1 MSTQLALFD
10 YGSLADE
17 DIVFVQHHAA
27 NIKSRS
33 QRLAEDIV
41 EIGTSL
47 QAVKAKLDHGQ
58 FSAWIETEFNM
69 SHSSANNF
77 MNVAARFKDRLQ
89 NPNAL
94 GFFPLGVLYELA
106 PGAVPDDAIDQA
118 VALQQAGEP
127 VTRAVARELADQ
139 AKEAAAAGQGDSD
152 PAAVAQSGDN
162 EVTGFESSEAPTG
175 LTLDDVREAIVYH
188 QTNHA
193 RLSHLTRGWL
203 TSRFQAPWETIKALC
218 DQLVELGELEATD
231 LGSLP
236 YKRPASSTYTL
247 PQREVD
253 KLPGY
258 IFQVRTTLA
267 NSAVPERIT
276 VEWLKRQTGLYA
288 NNIVPACAALVE
300 RGELLQPDPHYYTL
314 PDAEDAGESAVDDTG
329 VDRSDNT
336 QDDGK
341 LVIRLGDLILE
352 RWPRDATIPGD
363 RGRMQIKRA
372 VDGCCLSV
380 SFRHGTGFRAS
391 AWARTPSGVIAV
403 AGDGDSR
410 LEAAQEAHRKLR
422 TELFARNEPYTLGD
436 VEGDPA
442 WWMHHAPQ
450 RPGMADDD
458 PSEEAVFNAF
468 TVALALGDEPPL
480 FMYQIARYSGLSD
493 AGTKTVVKRLVDEG
507 ELVVVPGE
515 YKGQNTRYAL
525 AGTVET
531 TARDDELLSMLH
543 ASIDWI
549 KNMIKAGS
557 YTSEQIS
564 ALREAEM
571 AGANRKGLVDFLT
584 FYRVPDRVDV
594 TDDDE
599 PTQTSQDADV
609 ILGALS
615 DNRQLSV
622 TDLRKETGL
631 EAARFHKAYNML
643 LTDRKIERRA
653 GGLVALA
660 APPAPATPVLTAAQ
674 ADGFSSERA
683 EIVNAAL
690 PTYNKLRG
698 ALLDLHSAAQ
708 RLHEIKGIRSFHAF
722 EKETLQGLDALLQK
736 ALDGLARSPVRS
748 SLYEHLSEL
757 SDHIDEMIETG
768 KPYDE

>member
-1 MSTQLALFD
+1 MSTQLTLFD
-10 YGSLADE
+10 YGALADE

-33 QRLAEDIV
+33 QRLADDIV

-47 QAVKAKLDHGQ
+47 QAVKDKLDHGQ
-58 FSAWIETEFNM
+58 FSAWIKTEFNM

-106 PGAVPDDAIDQA
+106 PGAVPEDAIDQA

-152 PAAVAQSGDN
+152 PAAVDAAESDVDESAGD
-162 EVTGFESSEAPTG
+162 APAS
-175 LTLDDVREAIVYH
+175 LTLDDVREAILYH

-203 TSRFQAPWETIKALC
+203 TSRFQVPWETIKALC

-258 IFQVRTTLA
+258 IDRVRTLLTDPDL
-267 NSAVPERIT
+267 PDRIT
-276 VEWLKRQTGLYA
+276 VEWLKTRSGLYA
-288 NNIVPACAALVE
+288 NNIVPACLALVE
-300 RGELLQPDPHYYTL
+300 QGALAQPDPHYYTL
-314 PDAEDAGESAVDDTG
+314 PAVEAAGESAVEADAEQHESG
-329 VDRSDNT
+329 PGEDN
-336 QDDGK
+336 
-341 LVIRLGDLILE
+341 
-352 RWPRDATIPGD
+352 
-363 RGRMQIKRA
+363 
-372 VDGCCLSV
+372 
-380 SFRHGTGFRAS
+380 GTWR
-391 AWARTPSGVIAV
+391 
-403 AGDGDSR
+403 
-410 LEAAQEAHRKLR
+410 
-422 TELFARNEPYTLGD
+422 
-436 VEGDPA
+436 
-442 WWMHHAPQ
+442 
-450 RPGMADDD
+450 
-458 PSEEAVFNAF
+458 PSEADIWHVRAAIRHAVVSTESDYFRPVEISVRVSTLTTSQVNTILDLLHAEGHIERAGSQLWKPVYPYADALKGGSGEAS
-468 TVALALGDEPPL
+468 TDGSE
-480 FMYQIARYSGLSD
+480 SSD
-493 AGTKTVVKRLVDEG
+493 DNGADG
-507 ELVVVPGE
+507 
-515 YKGQNTRYAL
+515 
-525 AGTVET
+525 
-531 TARDDELLSMLH
+531 RDDELLSMLN
-543 ASIDWI
+543 ASINWI
-549 KNMIKAGS
+549 TNMIKAGS

-584 FYRVPDRVDV
+584 FYRVPDRVDEA
-594 TDDDE
+594 DGDE

-609 ILGALS
+609 ILGALC
-615 DNRQLSV
+615 DDRQLSV
-622 TDLRKETGL
+622 KDLREEAGL

-660 APPAPATPVLTAAQ
+660 APPAPDAAPVDAPRDNLATAEDVRAWLADQVPDPRDQQLLGRFLHEQRFSTPELLRQIWGGAEVALDSYADLAAPATLAATHALIAPVKKWSSGSQWVVGHTMTARGRCVYEVLREQ
-674 ADGFSSERA
+674 TQPDDLE
-683 EIVNAAL
+683 
-690 PTYNKLRG
+690 PT
-698 ALLDLHSAAQ
+698 SAVV
-708 RLHEIKGIRSFHAF
+708 RLHTQLNI
-722 EKETLQGLDALLQK
+722 TLSRAGSALNDLLAWHIEPALGVQSQAQLSTTRTNIHRLHGLMRRVD
-736 ALDGLARSPVRS
+736 
-748 SLYEHLSEL
+748 EHLETMRKDL
-757 SDHIDEMIETG
+757 SDLIKQQGGED
-768 KPYDE
+768 DAD

>member
-1 MSTQLALFD
+1 MSTQLTLFD

-118 VALQQAGEP
+118 VALQQAGES

-152 PAAVAQSGDN
+152 PAAVDAAESDVDKSAGD
-162 EVTGFESSEAPTG
+162 APAG

-193 RLSHLTRGWL
+193 RLSHLSHGWL
-203 TSRFQAPWETIKALC
+203 TSRFQVPWETIKALC

-247 PQREVD
+247 PQREVN

-258 IFQVRTTLA
+258 IFQVRTALA
-267 NSAVPERIT
+267 SSAVPERIT

-300 RGELLQPDPHYYTL
+300 RGALLQPDAHYYTL
-314 PDAEDAGESAVDDTG
+314 PAAEDPLPSPRIFRFA
-329 VDRSDNT
+329 
-336 QDDGK
+336 DGTTYQVEYIGARQK
-341 LVIRLGDLILE
+341 
-352 RWPRDATIPGD
+352 W
-363 RGRMQIKRA
+363 
-372 VDGCCLSV
+372 
-380 SFRHGTGFRAS
+380 HGTFTFEANGEQFT
-391 AWARTPSGVIAV
+391 RTC
-403 AGDGDSR
+403 DGTTR
-410 LEAAQEAHRKLR
+410 LEAYQQSRAAMMAYRTTEAA
-422 TELFARNEPYTLGD
+422 E
-436 VEGDPA
+436 
-442 WWMHHAPQ
+442 Q
-450 RPGMADDD
+450 
-458 PSEEAVFNAF
+458 
-468 TVALALGDEPPL
+468 
-480 FMYQIARYSGLSD
+480 
-493 AGTKTVVKRLVDEG
+493 
-507 ELVVVPGE
+507 
-515 YKGQNTRYAL
+515 
-525 AGTVET
+525 
-531 TARDDELLSMLH
+531 DDELLSMLH

-549 KNMIKAGS
+549 KNMIKVGS

-584 FYRVPDRVDV
+584 FYRVPDRTAESTAPSTIPTVDELANKITSTLCEGARSHEKLRKAV
-594 TDDDE
+594 GISLADAAAMLVMKQALDQLYTQGLIEDNLDLDVVRMKWDAWGEFVKAHKQDE
-599 PTQTSQDADV
+599 PTRTSQDAER
-609 ILGALS
+609 ILAALAEGEQPE
-615 DNRQLSV
+615 QLTV
-622 TDLRKETGL
+622 KQLRERL
-631 EAARFHKAYNML
+631 DMDPSRFYKAYNML
-643 LTDRKIERRA
+643 RADKKIEVIKP
-653 GGLVALA
+653 GGLLKLVPAQT
-660 APPAPATPVLTAAQ
+660 PPPATPVLTAAQ

-736 ALDGLARSPVRS
+736 ALDGLARSPARS
-748 SLYEHLSEL
+748 GLYEHLSEL